1 MLFNC
6 HVDRRHRGHRQ
17 LCPRINRSSGSVNI
31 LRKNQRSFLL
41 CLYRFHAPFRALGYF
56 AFAYFL
62 LFRIV
67 PSDARMTD
75 TLGFDVF
82 FFVDA
87 FYLQLCEKPIPT
99 PGGNPYSS
107 FSGGFLILCFG
118 MGFIEPAYQTAFDS
132 LLDGRGGSIY
142 LLSILPY
149 WIFHLAGPLPIKAG
163 KYPAGN

>member
-1 MLFNC
+1 ML
-6 HVDRRHRGHRQ
+6 
-17 LCPRINRSSGSVNI
+17 LS
-31 LRKNQRSFLL
+31 
-41 CLYRFHAPFRALGYF
+41 ALGYF

-87 FYLQLCEKPIPT
+87 FYLQLCGKTEFRHL
-99 PGGNPYSS
+99 GGNPYSS

-132 LLDGRGGSIY
+132 LLDGRRRQY
-142 LLSILPY
+142 LFCFPY
-149 WIFHLAGPLPIKAG
+149 YHTGCFHLAGPLPIKAG
-163 KYPAGN
+163 KYPARELIKVLVHGD